1 MKVYGSLE
9 DFVRLDCAV
18 VTTGTFDGV
27 HLGHRTILDRLCSTA
42 AHMGGESVL
51 LTFDP
56 HPRKVLQPEIPL
68 KLLNSLEEKQALLA
82 ETGLDHLI
90 VQPFTQAFSRTGSLE
105 YVRNILVN
113 RVGVRKLVM
122 GHDHHFGRNRE
133 GSFEHLKEFGPVYGF
148 EVEEIPALDVDAVAV
163 SSTKIRT
170 ALAEGNVVKA
180 EAYLGYRYGVDGVV
194 EPGDQIGRTLGFPT
208 ANVRLNDQDKMMPR
222 QGVYAVEVDWKGRRY
237 GGMAHWGP
245 RPVLDRVE
253 ERFEVHLFDF
263 EGDLYQQPLRL
274 RFVQWL
280 RPVVPLDGLSGLI
293 AQLKQDEIEARRV
306 LSVAGTGTN
315 RRV

>member
-1 MKVYGSLE
+1 MKVYRSLE
-9 DFVRLDCAV
+9 DFTRLDCAV
-18 VTTGTFDGV
+18 ATTGTFDGV

-42 AHMGGESVL
+42 AHIGGESVL

-90 VQPFTQAFSRTGSLE
+90 VQPFTQAFSRTGSLQ

-113 RVGVRKLVM
+113 RVGVRKLVI

-133 GSFEHLKEFGPVYGF
+133 GSFAHLKEFGPVYGF
-148 EVEEIPALDVDAVAV
+148 EVEEIPALDIDAVAV
-163 SSTKIRT
+163 SSTKIRA
-170 ALAEGNVVKA
+170 ALAEGDVVRA
-180 EAYLGYRYGVDGVV
+180 QSYLGYGYGVDAVV

-208 ANVRLNDQDKMMPR
+208 ANLRKSDSDKMMPR
-222 QGVYAVEVDWKGRRY
+222 QGVYAVEVDWNGARY

-245 RPVLDRVE
+245 RPVLDRLE

-263 EGDLYQQPLRL
+263 EGELYQQKVRL
-274 RFVQWL
+274 RFVDWL
-280 RPVVPLDGLSGLI
+280 RPVVPLEGLSGLI

-306 LSVAGTGTN
+306 LSALGTGN
-315 RRV
+315 EKRE